1 MAKVL
6 EPAEMLS
13 PRGTTW
19 GEIVPFWLLLL
30 LVEHTGLPLTLIS
43 EFAKC
48 FLTWS
53 GLGISQKWDIHR
65 WSSRLVQ
72 LLVKGYVELGHTSQV
87 PEITAC
93 FPAPKSRTND
103 PHLLCLSRPCLHPRL
118 SSLSWDLSN
127 PQWNLT
133 PLTYFNPLS
142 SSLLVKVWAMDQ

>member
-30 LVEHTGLPLTLIS
+30 LVEHTVLPLTLIS

-53 GLGISQKWDIHR
+53 GLGISQKLAIHT
-65 WSSRLVQ
+65 WSSCLLQ
-72 LLVKGYVELGHTSQV
+72 LLVNGYGELGHKSQV

-93 FPAPKSRTND
+93 SEAPKSRTND
-103 PHLLCLSRPCLHPRL
+103 PHLLWLSILCLHPRPSL
-118 SSLSWDLSN
+118 LSWDFSN

-142 SSLLVKVWAMDQ
+142 SSLIHKVWAVDQ